1 MREYYKDIAIHFG
14 GDYAKMDKAIQN
26 RVEVPSYES
35 TYPYIC
41 KGDDEY
47 PIALYD
53 LKYPPYVL
61 FYEGNIDLLSKPMV
75 SVVGSRNPSKYG
87 IDSTNMLV
95 RHLREK
101 YCIVSGLAKGIDG
114 IAHKNAL
121 DFSTVGVLG
130 CGIDVVYPSVN
141 RPLFDTMRRTQC
153 IISEYPPGVKPKRH
167 HFPFRNRIVVA
178 LGTRLYVMG
187 AAMRSGTMTSVN
199 EALEIN
205 RHVICL
211 PYPLY
216 DKTGVGCNVLIKEGA
231 DILTSYD
238 LI

>member
-1 MREYYKDIAIHFG
+1 MREYYKNLAIHFE
-14 GDYAKMDKAIQN
+14 GDYFKMKRAADRKMK
-26 RVEVPSYES
+26 VPVYRCSYQ
-35 TYPYIC
+35 YIC
-41 KGDDEY
+41 QGDLLY
-47 PIALYD
+47 PAVLYE
-53 LKYPPYVL
+53 LEHPPLIL
-61 FYEGNIDLLSKPMV
+61 FYEGNLSLLNQACV
-75 SVVGSRNPSKYG
+75 SVVGSRNPSRYG
-87 IDSTNMLV
+87 IDSTLELV
-95 RHLREK
+95 SILREK

-114 IAHKNAL
+114 IAHNCAL

-130 CGIDVVYPSVN
+130 CGIDVIYPSVN
-141 RPLFDTMRRTQC
+141 RELFEKMRRTQC

-178 LGTRLYVMG
+178 LGGKLFVMS
-187 AAMRSGTMTSVN
+187 AALRSGTMTSVN
-199 EALEIN
+199 EALELN

-231 DILTSYD
+231 DILTSGD